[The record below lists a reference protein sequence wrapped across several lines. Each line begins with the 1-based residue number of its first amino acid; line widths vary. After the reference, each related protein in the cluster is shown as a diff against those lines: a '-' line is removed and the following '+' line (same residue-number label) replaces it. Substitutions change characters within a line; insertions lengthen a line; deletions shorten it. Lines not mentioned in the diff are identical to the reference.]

1 MDVTNIAKE
10 DTPAELPPT
19 FLFGYGSIMW
29 KQDFAYT
36 RSYPSC
42 ISGYRRVFYQGS
54 TDHRGTPGKPGRV
67 VTLLPS
73 DAPDSWVAGIAYEL
87 PSDPTALAAILAQ
100 LDHRERGGYRRVE
113 VVLNDLHTREPLALP
128 QGAVCLCYMATE
140 ENSEYLGAA
149 TEENIAAQI
158 LESSGDSGPNSEYLF
173 NLAAVLRKIQ
183 AVDEH
188 VFSIEAAA
196 RRILAVSGE
205 QEN

>member
-1 MDVTNIAKE
+1 MNGTNTDREVTS
-10 DTPAELPPT
+10 AELPPT

-36 RSYPSC
+36 RSCPCC
-42 ISGYRRVFYQGS
+42 IAGYTRVFYQGS

-87 PSDPTALAAILAQ
+87 PSDPAALKSILAQ

-113 VVLNDLHTREPLALP
+113 VVLHDLHTREPLALP
-128 QGAVCLCYMATE
+128 QGALCLCYMATE
-140 ENSEYLGAA
+140 ENSEYLGTA
-149 TEENIAAQI
+149 TDENIAAQI
-158 LESSGDSGPNSEYLF
+158 LGSSGDSGPNSEYLF
-173 NLAAVLRKIQ
+173 NLAAELRKIQ

-196 RRILAVSGE
+196 RRILEVRGE